1 MKGTGKEL
9 LYNEHVHKACL
20 KIKNGDGGRKMASR
34 ERILIT
40 GGAGQIGEMITNEL
54 KNDYDIKVIDIKKP
68 RMQSAEFYQ
77 DDLSNIEKV
86 KEFTKGIDYIIH
98 LAAYSRE
105 GNIPSYPE
113 GWQVNCTG
121 TFNVF
126 DSAVAN
132 NVKKVVFASSICA
145 AGPITWTSPN
155 HSIKYFPIDEL
166 HPTRPHNL
174 YGTSKLIGENLA
186 WMYTTRSTTSFVGFR
201 MATVWFKSDSG
212 IDPTTEIF
220 ISYVKDPTSIER
232 LPHNEK
238 RRFAFKDLPWQYVDA
253 RDVVQAF
260 RLGIEKRINGYE
272 IFNIGAEDTPSDW
285 ESLKLAKYFYPEV
298 PIRDPLIYFVD
309 KKRTLWDIS
318 KARKE
323 LGYKP
328 VYNWREYMQ

>member
-1 MKGTGKEL
+1 
-9 LYNEHVHKACL
+9 
-20 KIKNGDGGRKMASR
+20 MASR

-40 GGAGQIGEMITNEL
+40 GGSGQIGEMIINEL
-54 KNDYDIKVIDIKKP
+54 KNKYDILAIDIKKP
-68 RMQSAEFYQ
+68 RVQASEFLQ
-77 DDLSNIEKV
+77 DDLSNIERV
-86 KEFTKGIDYIIH
+86 KEFTKGIDYVIH

-105 GNIPSYPE
+105 GSIPSYPE
-113 GWQVNCTG
+113 GWQVNCTD

-126 DSAVAN
+126 ESAVVN

-145 AGPITWTSPN
+145 IGPITWTSPN

-166 HPTRPHNL
+166 HPALPENL
-174 YGTSKLIGENLA
+174 YGASKLIGENLA
-186 WMYTTRSTTSFVGFR
+186 LMYAKRSTTSFVGFR
-201 MATVWFKSDSG
+201 MATVWFKTEHG

-220 ISYVKDPTSIER
+220 VSYVKDPTSIDR
-232 LPHNEK
+232 LPETEK

-260 RLGIEKRINGYE
+260 RLGIEKRINGYK

-298 PIRDPLIYFVD
+298 PIRDPLIYLID
-309 KKRTLWDIS
+309 KERALWDIS

-328 VYNWREYMQ
+328 LYNWKEYIK